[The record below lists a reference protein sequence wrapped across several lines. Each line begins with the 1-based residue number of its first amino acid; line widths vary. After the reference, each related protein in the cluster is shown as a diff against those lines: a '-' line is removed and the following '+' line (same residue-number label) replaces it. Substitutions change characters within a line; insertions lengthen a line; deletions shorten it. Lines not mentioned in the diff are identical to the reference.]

1 MTENEL
7 VVFSAYCLGT
17 IDLTTVQKRLGL
29 KSKDEA
35 ATQFNEWL
43 KVMPSFVLK
52 KWNGVHYDAME
63 EIHANLKR

>member
-17 IDLTTVQKRLGL
+17 IDLSIVQKRLRL

-43 KVMPSFVLK
+43 KVMPSFVLR
-52 KWNGVHYDAME
+52 KWDGVHYDAME
-63 EIHANLKR
+63 EVNVNLKR